1 MPGDTIE
8 QWEQTQAEIEIRRW
22 LYSIGLWAPG
32 AERSGRLSSEEAGPV
47 RPLTVEQVDQTLR
60 SEVVGRLGCH
70 AEGKT
75 YIVPVAYVYDGQ
87 CIYGHTGEGMKLH
100 MLRANPEVCF
110 EVDQV
115 ESLTTWR
122 SVIVWGQFE
131 ELHGAE
137 AKRALR
143 LLAER
148 IRPLLADNE
157 REPADAAAHYDDV
170 EEQRPVVYRIR
181 LTEHTGRYSTRS

>member
-32 AERSGRLSSEEAGPV
+32 AERSGWQASEEARPV
-47 RPLTVEQVDQTLR
+47 RPLTAEQIEEVLR

-70 AEGKT
+70 ADGKT
-75 YIVPVAYVYDGQ
+75 YLVPIAYVYDGLS
-87 CIYGHTGEGMKLH
+87 IYGHTGEGMKLH
-100 MLRANPEVCF
+100 MVRANPDVCF

-115 ESLTTWR
+115 ESLTNWR
-122 SVIVWGQFE
+122 SVIGWGRFE

-137 AKRALR
+137 AERALR

-148 IRPLLADNE
+148 IRPLLADTE
-157 REPADAAAHYDDV
+157 RELADAAARY
-170 EEQRPVVYRIR
+170 EAIEGQRPVVYRVR
-181 LTEHTGRYSTRS
+181 LTERTGRYSTRS